1 MSSELNDDARSLI
14 RDAIAEEPVAD
25 SARRAGLK
33 RSVLARAAR
42 LGAAAAAATGTT
54 GAASALTQGA
64 ATLPGAAVP
73 ASVLPGAGA
82 VAVLLAKG
90 AAVGLIVGGAL
101 HAGTRFGHGDS
112 ATPAAPTVTSA
123 PVLAPA
129 PPSRAAAVSDADVGN
144 VAADERTTTPVP
156 SAANESPA
164 AAATPSAADGSLAG
178 ARAVEPAPAA
188 SGASLRAELELIS
201 AVQAA
206 LRDRRPARAL
216 ELVDRHAAL
225 YPQGQLETER
235 LAADAIAACQ
245 SGNEARG
252 RRAARLFLQ
261 RDPTSALAA
270 RVRSACPSAGSDP
283 GR

>member
-1 MSSELNDDARSLI
+1 MSNELNDDARSLI
-14 RDAIAEEPVAD
+14 RDAIAAEPVAD

-54 GAASALTQGA
+54 GAANALSQGA
-64 ATLPGAAVP
+64 AALPATAVST
-73 ASVLPGAGA
+73 SVLPSAGA
-82 VAVLLAKG
+82 IGVLLAKG

-112 ATPAAPTVTSA
+112 ATPPVPSVVSA

-129 PPSRAAAVSDADVGN
+129 PASREAAVPRTDADDVAAA
-144 VAADERTTTPVP
+144 EHTTTPAP
-156 SAANESPA
+156 SLANQPPA
-164 AAATPSAADGSLAG
+164 ATLTPSVAADGSLAG
-178 ARAVEPAPAA
+178 
-188 SGASLRAELELIS
+188 GAELELIS

-206 LRDRRPARAL
+206 LRDGRPARAL

-225 YPQGQLETER
+225 YPRGQLETER
-235 LAADAIAACQ
+235 LAAEAIAACQ

-252 RRAARLFLQ
+252 RRAALLFLQ
-261 RDPTSALAA
+261 RDPTSALAL
-270 RVRSACPSAGSDP
+270 RVRSACPARNNDP
-283 GR
+283 G

>member
-25 SARRAGLK
+25 GARRAGLK
-33 RSVLARAAR
+33 RSLLARAAR
-42 LGAAAAAATGTT
+42 LGAGAAAATGTT
-54 GAASALTQGA
+54 GAASALSQGA
-64 ATLPGAAVP
+64 ATVPGAALP

-82 VAVLLAKG
+82 VGVLLAKG

-112 ATPAAPTVTSA
+112 ATPPAPSVASA
-123 PVLAPA
+123 PVLAPV
-129 PPSRAAAVSDADVGN
+129 SRAAAVPKSDVGN
-144 VAADERTTTPVP
+144 VAADPHSTTPTP
-156 SAANESPA
+156 SATNAPPA
-164 AAATPSAADGSLAG
+164 AIVAPSAADGSLAG
-178 ARAVEPAPAA
+178 PRPVEPSPAS

-206 LRDRRPARAL
+206 LRDGRPALAL

-225 YPQGQLETER
+225 YPRGQLETER
-235 LAADAIAACQ
+235 LAAEAIAACQ

-252 RRAARLFLQ
+252 RRAALLFLQ
-261 RDPTSALAA
+261 RDPASALAA
-270 RVRSACPSAGSDP
+270 RVRSACPAGGNDP